1 MVRTVKETGFVV
13 EKIVDKRITPE
24 GKVEYYIKWRGYPRY
39 VCDIHLFNINTF
51 FVYSAENTWEPEEN
65 CDCPALIQKFEES
78 RAKSKK
84 RGEKKPKVE
93 EILKPRGYERGLA
106 MEQIVGATDET
117 GDVSYLIK
125 WQFCDELDLVV
136 GEEVRQK
143 NPEFVIDFFERRSPF
158 QRVINERLLG
168 VPDELRVMNMNEQQ
182 IPSGNPDITTVTAE
196 NDAAD
201 GAVTLM
207 TGDVTQPN
215 ANESSGSIDSTAVSY
230 SIPVPGVGNIAIDVP
245 ILDSSAL

>member
-24 GKVEYYIKWRGYPRY
+24 GKVEYFIKWRGYP
-39 VCDIHLFNINTF
+39 
-51 FVYSAENTWEPEEN
+51 SGENTWEPEEN

-93 EILKPRGYERGLA
+93 EIQKPRGYERGLA

-125 WQFCDELDLVV
+125 WQFCDELDLVA

-168 VPDELRVMNMNEQQ
+168 VPDELRVMNMNEMQVTGVNADQITTSASVGGDDGTSAGAGDVMQQ
-182 IPSGNPDITTVTAE
+182 IANDDTGNV
-196 NDAAD
+196 
-201 GAVTLM
+201 
-207 TGDVTQPN
+207 
-215 ANESSGSIDSTAVSY
+215 DSAAVSY

-245 ILDSSAL
+245 ILDSSAM